1 MFLNNLFNIK
11 NNIRMSEN
19 RTVRVKIKIGGV
31 EAEIECQ
38 EDQLESSIRRLV
50 SSLKEYAETVS
61 PKKPVARTCRGVIDE
76 MLYEGW
82 FGEYRVLGEVYDE
95 LARRGYH
102 YDRTA
107 VAHALL
113 DLLKEGKLSRYGKA
127 RRYRYIEKKP
137 S

>member
-11 NNIRMSEN
+11 MSEK
-19 RTVRVKIKIGGV
+19 RTIRVKIKIGAV
-31 EAEIECQ
+31 EAEIECH
-38 EDQLESSIRRLV
+38 EDQLESSVKRLV
-50 SSLKEYAETVS
+50 SSLKGYVESVS
-61 PKKPVARTCRGVIDE
+61 TKRPSARTCRGIIDV
-76 MLYEGW
+76 MLHEGW
-82 FGEYRVLGEVYDE
+82 FKEYRVLGEVYDE

-113 DLLKEGKLSRYGKA
+113 DLLKEGKLSRDGKA

-137 S
+137 I